1 MSVSY
6 TNAKV
11 LLSSSTASPT
21 IDVSNRVMKLDLPRD
36 ADEHD
41 DTVMGLTA
49 HSRVIGLE
57 KWSFKM
63 TMLQSFTTADG
74 GENTNSI
81 LATMYTRPKSG
92 LKNLMSVQAFGG
104 TSTNSVS
111 NPVWYGL
118 VVLKNYSPIVG
129 GVGDLL
135 KTDVEFLGSGN
146 LSEVYTTAGLP

>member
-1 MSVSY
+1 MAVIY
-6 TNAKV
+6 TNCKV
-11 LLSSSTASPT
+11 LLSTSTAT
-21 IDVSNRVMKLDLPRD
+21 GTRDVSNRVMKLDLPRD

-63 TMLQSFTTADG
+63 TMLQSFSTADG
-74 GENTNSI
+74 GENTNTLLSN
-81 LATMYTRPKSG
+81 MYTQSKAG
-92 LKNLMSVQAFGG
+92 TKTLMTVSAFGG
-104 TSTNSVS
+104 TSTVS
-111 NPVWYGL
+111 AANPTWSGL
-118 VVLKNYSPIVG
+118 VVLKGYSPIVG

-146 LSEVYTTAGLP
+146 LTEALTTT